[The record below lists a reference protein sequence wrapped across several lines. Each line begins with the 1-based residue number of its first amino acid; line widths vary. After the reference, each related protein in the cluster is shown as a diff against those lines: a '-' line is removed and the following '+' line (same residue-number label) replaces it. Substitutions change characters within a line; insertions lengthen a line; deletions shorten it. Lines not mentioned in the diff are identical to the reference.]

1 MIIIEGLLVTLMVPV
16 TVVYYV
22 VLTPFLIYDYIRANI
37 NIQPMKARDK
47 T

>member
-16 TVVYYV
+16 TVAYYV

-37 NIQPMKARDK
+37 NVRAPRKVDF
-47 T
+47 